1 MTVRCPQCGN
11 STEMAEEHIG
21 QLVDCVCGRRFV
33 VGVEKVP
40 IDSFQ
45 NGWAHIKC
53 PYCEAELSAPFE
65 SVGKNVR
72 CEVCQ
77 GKFHVEGS
85 APKEDRQ
92 YTVEAEVKNGLIVFP
107 CPRCGEEKTVKV
119 NELAQVLNVHCRR
132 CNCNIEV
139 KVMRQAESVDKI
151 YIAKQAPQS
160 NTNSGVKW
168 MVGFLLTM
176 FAGLGICMYLSLDM
190 DDDGYGRYTK
200 DVLAYDHW
208 LTYNG
213 FGENTFMDY
222 TKAGCSDNYLLCL
235 NNHREAFADM
245 ITLSQNSG
253 MYFGPSSWPPGDVMK
268 IIELRK
274 RIYKYQVKHDL
285 PRNNWV
291 KVVRERQRND

>member
-11 STEMAEEHIG
+11 SAEMTEENIG

-40 IDSFQ
+40 IASFQ

-65 SVGKNVR
+65 SVGRNVR

-92 YTVEAEVKNGLIVFP
+92 YTVEVEVKNGHVVFP
-107 CPRCGEEKTVKV
+107 CPRCGEEKRVKV
-119 NELAQVLNVHCRR
+119 TGVAQILNIRCRR
-132 CNCNIEV
+132 CDCSIGAKV
-139 KVMRQAESVDKI
+139 KRQAVCRSVGKI
-151 YIAKQAPQS
+151 YIAGQDPNR

-168 MVGFLLTM
+168 VAGFLLSM
-176 FAGLGICMYLSLDM
+176 FACLGLCICLSLNM
-190 DDDGYGRYTK
+190 DDGGYGKYTK

-222 TKAGCSDNYLLCL
+222 TKSGGGDHYMLCL
-235 NNHREAFADM
+235 NNHRFAFAEM
-245 ITLSQNSG
+245 IMLQQHSG
-253 MYFGPSSWPPGDVMK
+253 RYWGPSSWPPGDVME
-268 IIELRK
+268 IMELRK
-274 RIYKYQVKHDL
+274 RIYKYQQGHGL
-285 PRNNWV
+285 PGNNWV
-291 KVVRERQRND
+291 KVARERQ